1 MAVLAAGALVVA
13 AFPTYWSY
21 KCRYEGRLCEN
32 SSFSA
37 PSAETLVRN
46 QKLLQKSM
54 ADSAV
59 PSGEFRLVPRE
70 TFWSGARLDLV
81 FSPPDKEDIVTD
93 SLEIGD
99 VEFLETFRFQSS
111 RAFGATYS
119 KRENVSGRWQLS
131 SHIVIFFE
139 ADGLAKRVF
148 SIGCAGR
155 YLGYSDPSIEV
166 RNLAYDVKASTLLF
180 ALISSCSRP
189 EINDKFTIPLDLPYP
204 NNDEA
209 VSVISR
215 GETVSIRLDDQLQ
228 AVAVETSKEREKKE
242 KEKADSEKSKLKLA
256 SCNEREI
263 GRWASGLAQGGEL
276 LVACTAVEDNS
287 YPSYTSKYQIN
298 RITKNESKTLIEDS
312 CTGFAR
318 VVSQRG
324 VQPPYVAIVC
334 SSWSGMYRALTETAS
349 TTKDDKSE
357 VNKADWQAEWIEIVA
372 GPAANEYSMQ
382 VRCECENLTV
392 DKLSFEADSRSAV
405 FEIETDAS
413 EVVVEGRGY
422 SLSKREPHGALK
434 ATVALYKVQ
443 FDNIG
448 RAMSFEPVAAAR

>member
-1 MAVLAAGALVVA
+1 M
-13 AFPTYWSY
+13 FT
-21 KCRYEGRLCEN
+21 
-32 SSFSA
+32 
-37 PSAETLVRN
+37 
-46 QKLLQKSM
+46 
-54 ADSAV
+54 
-59 PSGEFRLVPRE
+59 
-70 TFWSGARLDLV
+70 
-81 FSPPDKEDIVTD
+81 
-93 SLEIGD
+93 
-99 VEFLETFRFQSS
+99 
-111 RAFGATYS
+111 
-119 KRENVSGRWQLS
+119 
-131 SHIVIFFE
+131 
-139 ADGLAKRVF
+139 
-148 SIGCAGR
+148 IGCVGQRQA
-155 YLGYSDPSIEV
+155 YSDPSVEV
-166 RNLAYDVKASTLLF
+166 RNLAYDAKTSVFSF
-180 ALISSCSRP
+180 ALISHCSRP
-189 EINDKFTIPLDLPYP
+189 ELNDKFTITLDLPYP
-204 NNDEA
+204 NHDEA

-215 GETVSIRLDDQLQ
+215 GETVFVRLDDQLQ

-256 SCNEREI
+256 SCNETEI

-276 LVACTAVEDNS
+276 LVACTAVEENS

-312 CTGFAR
+312 CAGFAR

-324 VQPPYVAIVC
+324 VQPSYVAIVC
-334 SSWSGMYRALTETAS
+334 CSWSGMYLALTETAS

-357 VNKADWQAEWIEIVA
+357 AKKADWQAEWIEIVA
-372 GPAANEYSMQ
+372 GPGANEYSMQ

-422 SLSKREPHGALK
+422 SLSKTEPHGTLR

-448 RAMSFEPVAAAR
+448 RVMSFEPVAAAR